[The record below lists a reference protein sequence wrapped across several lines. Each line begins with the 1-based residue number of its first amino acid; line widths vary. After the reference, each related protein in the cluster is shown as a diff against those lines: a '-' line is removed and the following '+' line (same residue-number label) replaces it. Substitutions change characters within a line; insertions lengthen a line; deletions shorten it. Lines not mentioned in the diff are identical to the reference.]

1 MQRNKGPQEGKMM
14 EESEEGGGAGEEEE
28 EEADESHLGSR
39 RRSKRDASHLACLRA
54 CGLGV
59 TLLAGEPVAPSDRSR
74 AARRLA
80 RRRSRTGTRGPEPS
94 AEEGRTSR
102 RARGLLDASRS
113 LLKCLLR
120 SLGGLFGV
128 LGASWRSRGLLG
140 PSWVPRGSLL
150 GPLGGLLGASWGHLG
165 GLLEPPGRL
174 QGPSW
179 RRSIKEG
186 GSPN

>member
-74 AARRLA
+74 ARRLA
-80 RRRSRTGTRGPEPS
+80 RRRSRTGTRGQEGQRPLGCLSKYPEMS
-94 AEEGRTSR
+94 LAI
-102 RARGLLDASRS
+102 
-113 LLKCLLR
+113 LLKA
-120 SLGGLFGV
+120 SSGV
-128 LGASWRSRGLLG
+128 LGASWRSQGLLG

-150 GPLGGLLGASWGHLG
+150 GLLGGLLGASWGIG
-165 GLLEPPGRL
+165 GLLGPPGHL
-174 QGPSW
+174 LGPSW
-179 RRSIKEG
+179 RRSIKGG
-186 GSPN
+186 GSLN